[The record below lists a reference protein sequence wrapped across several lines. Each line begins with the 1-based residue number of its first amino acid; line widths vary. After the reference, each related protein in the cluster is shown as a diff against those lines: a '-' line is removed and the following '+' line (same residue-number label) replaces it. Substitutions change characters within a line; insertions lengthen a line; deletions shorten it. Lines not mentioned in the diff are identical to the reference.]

1 MGIPTALL
9 ASCLI
14 AADKHAVA
22 LCALES
28 RKPFREHPHKL
39 SGVPG
44 ALLTHMPLCILLS
57 GPWSLYKYITVP
69 WALQ

>member
-1 MGIPTALL
+1 MLW
-9 ASCLI
+9 
-14 AADKHAVA
+14 

-39 SGVPG
+39 LGVPG
-44 ALLTHMPLCILLS
+44 ALLTHMPLCIPLS
-57 GPWSLYKYITVP
+57 GPWSMCKYITVP